1 MSVPVIL
8 FYVFAVLA
16 VGSALGMVLNV
27 RNTVASAMSLVVTMI
42 ALAGIYLLLE
52 AYLVAVVQ
60 IMVYAGAI
68 VVLFLFVVMLLNLR
82 HDTFAPGRQ
91 WLVKAG
97 ALLLSLVV
105 LSELLRLFSGGLPA
119 PHAVR
124 ARGLRRLPPGRHR
137 ALHRLRAA
145 GRDGLAA
152 AARGD
157 RRRADPRQ
165 AEDRLMLPLEHV
177 IGLSAILFVI
187 GMIGVATR
195 RNLIVVLMSI
205 ELMLNAVNLAFV
217 GFNRLWPGTAEAP
230 ALDGQIFVLMVITVA
245 ASEVAVGLGIVISLF
260 RNRDSVDLEEV
271 SLLKW

>member
-1 MSVPVIL
+1 MSVPVAL
-8 FYVFAVLA
+8 FYAFAALA
-16 VGSALGMVLNV
+16 VVSALGMVLNV

-52 AYLVAVVQ
+52 AHLVAAIQ

-82 HDTFAPGRQ
+82 HDAFAPGRQ
-91 WLVKAG
+91 WLVKTG
-97 ALLLSLVV
+97 ALLLALVA
-105 LSELLRLFSGGLPA
+105 LAELLRLLRGRA
-119 PHAVR
+119 AR
-124 ARGLRRLPPGRHR
+124 AAAAARGLRRLPPGRHR

-152 AARGD
+152 PARGD

-217 GFNRLWPGTAEAP
+217 GFNRVWPGTAEAP

-245 ASEVAVGLGIVISLF
+245 AAEVAVGLGIVISLF